1 MTATHPQIAR
11 IRKTI
16 KTVADDVQAV
26 IGENPDESNQGMWL
40 LAGVVI
46 GLAAASRVVAGDSA
60 TKATEAVEQAM
71 HAGVGKAVLDGK
83 INGKISGAAAAKET
97 PDA

>member
-1 MTATHPQIAR
+1 MTHPEIAR

-46 GLAAASRVVAGDSA
+46 GLGAASRVVAGDSA

-71 HAGVGKAVLDGK
+71 YAGVGKAVLDGK
-83 INGKISGAAAAKET
+83 LSGAGAAKET
-97 PDA
+97 PSA